1 MLPINLLVYKYNNLY
16 IYMFNKI
23 TYTYKK
29 QNFQQCENIR
39 GIIMKK
45 MSGLLFVIITSL
57 VLILAACG
65 TSKTGTKEENNGS
78 GGEEKKTLRV
88 VTDAA
93 YAPFEYQD
101 KGKIV
106 GFDVDF
112 IKAVA
117 KEAGYKLKIE
127 HVGWDPVF
135 IEIGQKN
142 ADIGISSITINDERK
157 QTYDFSLPYFL
168 STNKILVP
176 EDSDIQSAADLV
188 GKVVGVQKGTTGDA
202 AVEGVLGKNHKDIKK
217 FEDNNLAILELI
229 NGGADAVVADNG
241 VIEAYAKNNPD
252 QKLVVKGDSTTF
264 DAEYYGLLF
273 PKGSELKAEFDEAI
287 KTVFENGTY
296 TEIYN
301 EWFGMDPD
309 LEKIKA
315 EQDKQ

>member
-1 MLPINLLVYKYNNLY
+1 MY
-16 IYMFNKI
+16 NKI
-23 TYTYKK
+23 IYTYKK
-29 QNFQQCENIR
+29 QNFQQSENIR

-45 MSGLLFVIITSL
+45 LMFL
-57 VLILAACG
+57 VLTALVLVLGACG
-65 TSKTGTKEENNGS
+65 TDKASTDDGKSGS
-78 GGEEKKTLRV
+78 EEKKTLRV

-101 KGKIV
+101 KGEIV
-106 GFDVDF
+106 GFDIDF

-117 KEAGYKLKIE
+117 KEAGYELDIE

-157 QTYDFSLPYFL
+157 ETYDFSLPYFL

-176 EDSDIQSAADLV
+176 EDSAIQSASDLV
-188 GKVVGVQKGTTGDA
+188 GKVVAVQKGTTGDA
-202 AVEGVLGKNHKDIKK
+202 AVEGILGKNHKDIKK
-217 FEDNNLAILELI
+217 FDDNNLAILELI
-229 NGGADAVVADNG
+229 NGGSDAVVADNG
-241 VIEAYAKNNPD
+241 VIESYAKNNPD

-264 DAEYYGLLF
+264 AAEYYGLLF
-273 PKGSELKAEFDEAI
+273 PKGSELKAELDAAI

-296 TEIYN
+296 SEIYN

-309 LEKIKA
+309 LETIKA

>member
-1 MLPINLLVYKYNNLY
+1 MY
-16 IYMFNKI
+16 NKI
-23 TYTYKK
+23 IYTYKK
-29 QNFQQCENIR
+29 QNFQQSENIR

-45 MSGLLFVIITSL
+45 LMFL
-57 VLILAACG
+57 VLTALMLVLGACG
-65 TSKTGTKEENNGS
+65 TDKASTDDGKSGS
-78 GGEEKKTLRV
+78 EEKKTLRV

-106 GFDVDF
+106 GFDIDF

-117 KEAGYKLKIE
+117 KEAGYELDIE

-135 IEIGQKN
+135 IEIGQNN

-157 QTYDFSLPYFL
+157 ETYDFSLPYFL

-176 EDSDIQSAADLV
+176 EDSAIQSASDLV
-188 GKVVGVQKGTTGDA
+188 GKVVAVQKGTTGDA
-202 AVEGVLGKNHKDIKK
+202 AVEGILGKNHKDIKK
-217 FEDNNLAILELI
+217 FDDNNLAILELI

-241 VIEAYAKNNPD
+241 VIESYAKNNPD

-264 DAEYYGLLF
+264 AAEYYGLLF
-273 PKGSELKAEFDEAI
+273 PKGSKLKAELDAAI

-296 TEIYN
+296 SEIYN

-309 LEKIKA
+309 LETIKA